1 MKIKAIDYIPGARYA
16 YPAVS
21 IELPDVPFSDLVR
34 DMGKNGWS
42 CVAVRRSCALFRR
55 YCGRQEW
62 RRYIA
67 LQA

>member
-21 IELPDVPFSDLVR
+21 IELPETPFSELVKG
-34 DMGKNGWS
+34 MSKNGWS
-42 CVAVRRSCALFRR
+42 LVAVRRSRALFRR
-55 YCGRQEW
+55 YSGRQEW

>member
-16 YPAVS
+16 YPSVL
-21 IELPDVPFSDLVR
+21 IELPETPFADLIKG
-34 DMGKNGWS
+34 MSKNGWS
-42 CVAVRRSCALFRR
+42 LVAVRRSRALFRR
-55 YCGRQEW
+55 YSGRQEW